1 MIERPQESD
10 PKLSRDR
17 DIAPQVSDVDEL
29 QLEETLRPRT
39 FDQYVGQ
46 RQAIDSLKVAIA
58 AAKQRAEALDHV
70 LLYGP
75 PGLGKTTLAH
85 IVAHEMGAQ
94 LKITSGPAIERAG
107 DLASLLTN
115 LNAGDI
121 LFIDE
126 IHRLGRTVEE
136 ILYPA
141 MEDFAID
148 IMLGKGPAAQSLRL
162 DLPRITI
169 IGATTRYGALSS
181 PLRDRFG
188 LIHRLEFYTP
198 AEVAQI
204 LKRSSDLLKIQ
215 IDSPSLEKLAA
226 RSRLTPRIA
235 NRLIKRVRDYAE
247 VHNAGL
253 VNDQTLEAALALLEI
268 DALGLDSSDRR
279 LLITLIDH
287 YEGGPAG
294 VAALAAALSEE
305 QQTIEDVIEPYL
317 IQIGLLK
324 RTTRGRMVSD
334 RAWQHVGRTQKK
346 DPQKTQSSLDLKE

>member
-1 MIERPQESD
+1 MIERPHENDSAQ
-10 PKLSRDR
+10 DR
-17 DIAPQVSDVDEL
+17 NTAPQVSDVDEL
-29 QLEETLRPRT
+29 RLEETLRPRS

-46 RQAIDSLKVAIA
+46 RQAIDALKVAIA
-58 AAKQRAEALDHV
+58 AARQRGEALDHV

-85 IVAHEMGAQ
+85 IVANEMGAQ
-94 LKITSGPAIERAG
+94 LKVTSGPAIERAG

-115 LNAGDI
+115 LNAGDM

-188 LIHRLEFYTP
+188 LVHRLEFYTP
-198 AEVAQI
+198 AEIAQI
-204 LKRSSDLLKIQ
+204 LRRSSDLLKVQ
-215 IDSPSLEKLAA
+215 IDMPALEVLAK

-247 VHNAGL
+247 VHNGGIVDAVSL
-253 VNDQTLEAALALLEI
+253 DAALALLEI
-268 DALGLDSSDRR
+268 DELGLDSSDRR
-279 LLITLIDH
+279 LIITLIDH

-334 RAWQHVGRTQKK
+334 RAWQHVGRVQKPSA
-346 DPQKTQSSLDLKE
+346 DTSPQPSLDLEE